1 MIMSDQ
7 TPLHAP
13 NSLRTSDS
21 AGSNK
26 ENVHSIDSDIES
38 SQPTVL
44 RPPLQAFSNRARTR
58 AANSFPE
65 RLCEPS
71 TGGDDYG
78 GHINGLNLS
87 PIRDASSHTSRS
99 ALGQYYGGGR
109 ADLGKIRG
117 VGGEARPRCDRRQR
131 GEVVVLVGDKGRRGE
146 VVVGK
151 RVGGARLWWG

>member
-1 MIMSDQ
+1 M
-7 TPLHAP
+7 
-13 NSLRTSDS
+13 R
-21 AGSNK
+21 
-26 ENVHSIDSDIES
+26 
-38 SQPTVL
+38 
-44 RPPLQAFSNRARTR
+44 RARQRTESR
-58 AANSFPE
+58 ANSRCLLPH
-65 RLCEPS
+65 RVQQL
-71 TGGDDYG
+71 
-78 GHINGLNLS
+78 
-87 PIRDASSHTSRS
+87 ASRS